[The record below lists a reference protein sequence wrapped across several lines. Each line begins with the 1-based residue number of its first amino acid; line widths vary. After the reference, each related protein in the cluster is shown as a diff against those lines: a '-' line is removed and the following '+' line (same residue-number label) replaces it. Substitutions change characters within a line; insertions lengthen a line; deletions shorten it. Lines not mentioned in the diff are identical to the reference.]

1 MFLSFTMSCGYLIS
15 FIYHCPFLYN
25 LLLERMFRWNMIH
38 FPLRKDISCPR
49 YKAFKTLSIDY
60 IVVVCP
66 NIQTTYN
73 SAIVYLFL
81 KELNIKKY
89 LNSKYNHIHY
99 SNFYSMFFNYCYH
112 DIMIIFFTTLIYLL
126 YQ

>member
-1 MFLSFTMSCGYLIS
+1 
-15 FIYHCPFLYN
+15 
-25 LLLERMFRWNMIH
+25 MIH
-38 FPLRKDISCPR
+38 FPLKKVLSCPR
-49 YKAFKTLSIDY
+49 YKASKTLSVDY

-89 LNSKYNHIHY
+89 LNSKHNHIHY
-99 SNFYSMFFNYCYH
+99 SNFY
-112 DIMIIFFTTLIYLL
+112 
-126 YQ
+126 